1 MEFKFGSVGFLVKK
15 GKAAHEPKAQTAG
28 GYPGSVAWSMP
39 ISVATPS
46 ERDTSPSLG
55 YPQQ

>member
-15 GKAAHEPKAQTAG
+15 VKAAHEPKAQTAG
-28 GYPGSVAWSMP
+28 GYPGSLAWGIP

>member
-28 GYPGSVAWSMP
+28 GYPGSLAWGIP

-46 ERDTSPSLG
+46 ERDTSPSQG

>member
-15 GKAAHEPKAQTAG
+15 GKAAHEPNAQTAG
-28 GYPGSVAWSMP
+28 CYPSSLAWSIP

-46 ERDTSPSLG
+46 ERDTSPSQG

>member
-15 GKAAHEPKAQTAG
+15 GKAAHEPKAQTVG
-28 GYPGSVAWSMP
+28 GYPGSLAWGIP